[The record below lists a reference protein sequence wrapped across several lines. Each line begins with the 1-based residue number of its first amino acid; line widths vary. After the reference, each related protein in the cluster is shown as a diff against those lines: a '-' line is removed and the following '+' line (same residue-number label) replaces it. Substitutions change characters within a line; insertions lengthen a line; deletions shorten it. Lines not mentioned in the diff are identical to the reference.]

1 MSIEYDKMLQ
11 TYLNTEVQSG
21 DVIMNNITIL
31 VETEKLENGID
42 WKLVKDNI
50 LRLNL
55 NRYLEKYNTSNP
67 KAMMKASQFRLLV
80 ANDKRFN
87 TQTTSMKGINRAI
100 SIDVSENEYLL
111 DLLRNQQK
119 RWILTYG
126 DNTNDEI

>member
-1 MSIEYDKMLQ
+1 
-11 TYLNTEVQSG
+11 
-21 DVIMNNITIL
+21 
-31 VETEKLENGID
+31 
-42 WKLVKDNI
+42 
-50 LRLNL
+50 
-55 NRYLEKYNTSNP
+55 
-67 KAMMKASQFRLLV
+67 MMKSSQFRLLV